1 MVKKW
6 IVMILLIVALVV
18 GCVVESI
25 YVNKS
30 FDELVESLET
40 LQVELDSSQDKIDLE
55 KFIIKA
61 DSIHKKWHKRV
72 KVLKCLIWHTG
83 IKDVEV
89 GLARIEVYIKENDYT
104 EASAEISSL
113 IDYLEHYSDD
123 FRISW
128 ENIF

>member
-6 IVMILLIVALVV
+6 IIMICLMIVLGV

-25 YVNKS
+25 YVNES
-30 FDELVESLET
+30 FDNLVDSLEQ
-40 LQVELDSSQDKIDLE
+40 LQTELDSTKEKVDEPYLFEKADKI
-55 KFIIKA
+55 
-61 DSIHKKWHKRV
+61 HKSWHKRV

-104 EASAEISSL
+104 EATAEISSL

-123 FRISW
+123 FSISW

>member
-1 MVKKW
+1 
-6 IVMILLIVALVV
+6 MIALIVALTV
-18 GCVVESI
+18 GCVVESV
-25 YVNKS
+25 YVNRS
-30 FDELVESLET
+30 FDGLVDSLEE
-40 LQVELDSSQDKIDLE
+40 LQIELDNTKEKIDEPYL
-55 KFIIKA
+55 FDKA
-61 DSIHKKWHKRV
+61 DSIHKSWHKRV

-89 GLARIEVYIKENDYT
+89 GLARIEVYIEENDYT

-123 FRISW
+123 FSISW